1 MAFDLDDD
9 ELRATRILHGVD
21 KEKTADKIFEELGYE
36 KVSDIRENIGYVYF
50 KKEKH
55 PIYYEYPKIIFHNKI
70 KKLTIQNDYLSM
82 QELKAI
88 NKKCEELG
96 WKE

>member
-9 ELRATRILHGVD
+9 ELKATRRLNG
-21 KEKTADKIFEELGYE
+21 ADKYIEADEMFEKLGYE
-36 KVSDIRENIGYVYF
+36 KVEDIRENTGYVYF

-55 PIYYEYPKIIFHNKI
+55 FIYNEYPKIIFHNKI

-82 QELKAI
+82 QELQAI
-88 NKKCEELG
+88 YKKCQEKG
-96 WKE
+96 WLE